1 VPFLDGDATWLAA
14 HAMCRM
20 TAMDFKHDF
29 PDPGRRAL
37 LRLLTLPVVA
47 GALAACSR
55 TEGIGG
61 TAVDKPSSAKV
72 ADPMALAATARGF
85 SVGPAIAA
93 NTVYVFFDATC
104 PHCAR
109 LWADSRVLHNRLKM
123 VWIPVGLLRGGAEH
137 GAVIMAASD
146 PVAAM
151 AANETAV
158 SAGRS
163 GPPASSPPADALALV
178 KANTAVF
185 DQLGIQSVPV
195 IVYRNAA
202 SGTAGVEA
210 GYRTPDQIT
219 ALVGL

>member
-1 VPFLDGDATWLAA
+1 
-14 HAMCRM
+14 M
-20 TAMDFKHDF
+20 TAMNLHHDF
-29 PDPGRRAL
+29 TNPGRRAV
-37 LRLLTLPVVA
+37 LRLAGLSLVA

-55 TEGIGG
+55 NEG
-61 TAVDKPSSAKV
+61 TAGTGADKASSAKV

-85 SVGPAIAA
+85 SVGPAMAA
-93 NTVYVFFDATC
+93 NTIYVFFDATC

-109 LWADSRVLHNRLKM
+109 LWTDSQVLHNRLKM

-151 AANETAV
+151 VGNEAAV

-163 GPPASSPPADALALV
+163 GPPVSEPPAEALALV
-178 KANTAVF
+178 KANTEIF
-185 DQLGIQSVPV
+185 DQLGVQSVPV

-202 SGTAGVEA
+202 TGVAGVEA
-210 GYRTPDQIT
+210 GYRSPEQIT
-219 ALVGL
+219 ALVGI